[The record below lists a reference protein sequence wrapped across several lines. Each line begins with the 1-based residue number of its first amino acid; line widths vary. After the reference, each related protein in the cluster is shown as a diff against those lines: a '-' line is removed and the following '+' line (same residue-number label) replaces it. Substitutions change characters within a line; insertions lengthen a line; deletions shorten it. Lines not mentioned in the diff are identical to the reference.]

1 MSHSCRYYYT
11 NPPSH
16 YPPGALRTFAVPR
29 VHIVSSTAARVEKV
43 SSPLPDDNPHP
54 HHHPQN
60 GGKDNNNSGNNNSGN
75 SDEDKAGVIAKLRRE
90 LQSLLRKN
98 AELERELQYQRSKL
112 QAAGSAN
119 ALLEAKNL
127 LLRGELQ
134 TSVVGCDVSEVVFG
148 GGRAN
153 GYWSRRRRGS
163 LDSQDSWCWGDD
175 GEDE

>member
-1 MSHSCRYYYT
+1 MSHSCCYYYT

-29 VHIVSSTAARVEKV
+29 VHTISSTAACVEKV
-43 SSPLPDDNPHP
+43 SPPQPDDNPHP
-54 HHHPQN
+54 HQDPQN
-60 GGKDNNNSGNNNSGN
+60 DSEDKSSGNNNSG
-75 SDEDKAGVIAKLRRE
+75 SSGEDKASVIAKLRRE

-98 AELERELQYQRSKL
+98 AELERELRYQRSKL
-112 QAAGSAN
+112 QAADSAN

-134 TSVVGCDVSEVVFG
+134 TTLVGCGAGETVFG
-148 GGRAN
+148 GGGGAK
-153 GYWSRRRRGS
+153 GYWRRRRRGS

-175 GEDE
+175 DEDE

>member
-1 MSHSCRYYYT
+1 MSHSCCYYYT

-43 SSPLPDDNPHP
+43 SSLLPDDNPHP
-54 HHHPQN
+54 CHPQN
-60 GGKDNNNSGNNNSGN
+60 GGKENNSGNNNSSN
-75 SDEDKAGVIAKLRRE
+75 SGEDKAGVIAKLRRE
-90 LQSLLRKN
+90 LLSLLRKN

-112 QAAGSAN
+112 LAAESAN

-127 LLRGELQ
+127 LLHGELP
-134 TSVVGCDVSEVVFG
+134 TAVVGCDASEVVFS
-148 GGRAN
+148 GGRAK